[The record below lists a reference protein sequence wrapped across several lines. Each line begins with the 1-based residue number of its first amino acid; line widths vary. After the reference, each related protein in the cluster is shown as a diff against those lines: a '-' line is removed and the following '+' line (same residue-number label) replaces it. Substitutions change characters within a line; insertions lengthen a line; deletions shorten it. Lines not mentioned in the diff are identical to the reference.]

1 MTGRM
6 RGHYVAA
13 GKGDRL
19 TFQGTDRRMKLTGA
33 ESEGHLSVY
42 ESSYAD
48 GVPHPL
54 HIHHDAIES
63 FYLLEGTCRF
73 RVGDEVI
80 TAGAGSFVSVPRGAT
95 HGLVPVGGR
104 ARALVMFAPAA
115 MEGYWEEIA
124 AATEA
129 GSLDQA
135 KLDQLQRDHHLEIV
149 GPLPE
154 DADES

>member
-1 MTGRM
+1 
-6 RGHYVAA
+6 
-13 GKGDRL
+13 
-19 TFQGTDRRMKLTGA
+19 
-33 ESEGHLSVY
+33 
-42 ESSYAD
+42 
-48 GVPHPL
+48 
-54 HIHHDAIES
+54 
-63 FYLLEGTCRF
+63 
-73 RVGDEVI
+73 
-80 TAGAGSFVSVPRGAT
+80 
-95 HGLVPVGGR
+95 
-104 ARALVMFAPAA
+104 MFAPAA